1 MAKRGRMSEEEK
13 DFLDSYLDSKTDE
26 ELAERLDRTVAFV
39 ASYRK
44 KKPHT
49 VITAEEDDIVVALHN
64 MYFWGEVKEQLSTDE
79 LRGFEARWVALN
91 QQFQD
96 VLPTDQMQMKD
107 LITLEIL
114 INRLL
119 TEKHKVLSTIDRLE
133 KQLEREEKLPDED
146 RDVNLML
153 SIETQLNAAMASQSA
168 RTNEHMKLQE
178 KKDAKFKDL
187 KATRDQRFK
196 QLEDSKKSF
205 FDLIKT
211 LDERN
216 VREKEGRHMEL
227 FRMAA
232 DKSKEDLAEYTEF
245 EDGTVDQ
252 PFINHET
259 VISEEDGR
267 TENIEERVD
276 QED

>member
-1 MAKRGRMSEEEK
+1 MAKRGRMSEEER
-13 DFLDSYLDSKTDE
+13 DFLDRYLESLSDE
-26 ELAERLDRTVAFV
+26 ELAERLDRTVEFV
-39 ASYRK
+39 SNYRK
-44 KKPHT
+44 KQPHT
-49 VITAEEDDIVVALHN
+49 VVTEEEDEIIVGLHN
-64 MYFWGEVKEQLSTDE
+64 MYFWGEVKEQLSSDE
-79 LRGFEARWVALN
+79 LKGFEARWVVLN

-133 KQLEREEKLPDED
+133 RQLEREEKLSEED

-153 SIETQLNAAMASQSA
+153 NLETQLNAAMASQSA

-227 FRMAA
+227 FKMAA
-232 DKSKEDLAEYTEF
+232 DKSKESLSEYTEF

-259 VISEEDGR
+259 IIGEEHGR
-267 TENIEERVD
+267 TEDIEERPA
-276 QED
+276 Q

>member
-1 MAKRGRMSEEEK
+1 M
-13 DFLDSYLDSKTDE
+13 
-26 ELAERLDRTVAFV
+26 
-39 ASYRK
+39 
-44 KKPHT
+44 
-49 VITAEEDDIVVALHN
+49 
-64 MYFWGEVKEQLSTDE
+64 
-79 LRGFEARWVALN
+79 
-91 QQFQD
+91 
-96 VLPTDQMQMKD
+96 
-107 LITLEIL
+107 
-114 INRLL
+114 
-119 TEKHKVLSTIDRLE
+119 LSTIDRLE
-133 KQLEREEKLPDED
+133 RQLEREEKLSEED

-153 SIETQLNAAMASQSA
+153 NLETQLNAAMASQSA

-227 FRMAA
+227 FKMAA
-232 DKSKEDLAEYTEF
+232 DKSKESLSEYTEF

-259 VISEEDGR
+259 IIGEEHGR
-267 TENIEERVD
+267 TEDIEERPA
-276 QED
+276 Q